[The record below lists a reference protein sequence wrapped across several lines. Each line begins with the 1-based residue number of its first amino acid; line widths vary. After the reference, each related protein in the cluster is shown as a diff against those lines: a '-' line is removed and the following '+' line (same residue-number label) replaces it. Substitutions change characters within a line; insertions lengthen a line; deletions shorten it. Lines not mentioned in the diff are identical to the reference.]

1 MESRNEN
8 IVCAVL
14 ALIKELDENS
24 LEIVRRNVERKIGTL
39 RMNNK

>member
-24 LEIVRRNVERKIGTL
+24 LEIVRRNVERKIGAL